1 MSTTTP
7 APARSAD
14 LGTESFRASLL
25 KVALNPWVQASAV
38 GTVALAV
45 YIRTL
50 APTVMWYDMGEFAT
64 AAYVLGVAHNTGYPL
79 LLLLGKLFTF
89 LPVGDIAYR
98 VNLMSAFFGAMTVVF
113 LYRIVYELTRRRL
126 AAAIAALTLAFTS
139 TLWSNA
145 TWATSYDLN
154 AFLTLLILWL
164 MLRWRSESRI
174 GYLYAAVLTFGL
186 SLGNHR
192 MILGVGLAMAYLVWR
207 AYREKKWVLGGRA
220 VAIVGLLFLAG
231 FAINLYLPLRAAQ
244 NPPVNWGDPSD
255 LEGFLRMITTGSAR
269 SFVNPFE
276 SITGVRSVV
285 AVLTLFPIY
294 EFTAVGLILAGLG
307 AWALWRTDRH
317 FLVAAL
323 FVAAVAAVMVS
334 VYGIHN
340 IFNYLQPIY
349 LMLSIWLGLGVSQ
362 LLVWA
367 EDLIGDW
374 TGDRLTLLTRTR
386 RTLLTSALL
395 LGLPLVLF
403 SRSFNLLD
411 RSQHRDASD
420 FADYVLSTVEPGA
433 VVLADF
439 WTWTPLLYAQVVEGK
454 GREVQISSGISHP
467 SLNQQALVE
476 NLLDLQVPVYVVM
489 GIENSPRLK
498 LDLTDLQLV
507 APYSAHYYPTHTL
520 PLPEFKDAL
529 VPMGMVYRA
538 ISEPPDLAVAEVP
551 QEVSLSENIG
561 DKLMLRGFDIRPQ
574 IVSPGEPFTADYYW
588 SVAAETNT
596 NYWADILF
604 ADENG
609 EVATRLGLP
618 LWLHSHWVGSE
629 AFATSNWPANQ
640 IMRESY
646 DGIVPRSVQPGTY
659 YIWAHLYEDLYREK
673 RVGSGGVLLGT
684 ITVIP

>member
-1 MSTTTP
+1 MSTTAP
-7 APARSAD
+7 NPARSAD
-14 LGTESFRASLL
+14 LGTESFRAILL
-25 KVALNPWVQASAV
+25 KIALNPWVQASAV
-38 GTVALAV
+38 GSVALAV

-64 AAYVLGVAHNTGYPL
+64 AAYVLGIAHNTGYPL
-79 LLLLGKLFTF
+79 VMLLGKMFTF

-113 LYRIVYELTRRRL
+113 LYMIVYELTKRRL

-164 MLRWRSESRI
+164 MLRWRRDYQNA
-174 GYLYAAVLTFGL
+174 YLYAAVLTFGL

-192 MILGVGLAMAYLVWR
+192 MIVGVGVSMAYLIWR
-207 AYREKKWVLGGRA
+207 AYREKKWVLGGKA
-220 VAIVGLLFLAG
+220 VTIVGLLFLAG

-244 NPPVNWGDPSD
+244 DPPVNWGNPSD
-255 LEGFLRMITTGSAR
+255 LEGFLKMITTGSAR
-269 SFVNPFE
+269 AFINPFE
-276 SITGVRSVV
+276 SITSLQSV
-285 AVLTLFPIY
+285 AMVLTLFPIY
-294 EFTAVGLILAGLG
+294 EFTVVGLILAGLG
-307 AWALWRTDRH
+307 ALALWLKDRY
-317 FLVAAL
+317 FLVATL
-323 FVAAVAAVMVS
+323 FVAAVAGLMVS

-349 LMLSIWLGLGVSQ
+349 LMLAIWLGVGVKQ

-367 EDLIGDW
+367 EDRIGEW
-374 TGDRLTLLTRTR
+374 TGDRLTLLTRPR

-403 SRSFNLLD
+403 SRNFNMID
-411 RSQHRDASD
+411 RSQHRDAAD
-420 FADYVLSTVEPGA
+420 FADYVLSKAEPGS
-433 VVLADF
+433 VILADF
-439 WTWTPLLYAQVVEGK
+439 WTWAPLLYAQVVEGK
-454 GREVQISSGISHP
+454 GPDVQVSPDLSLPG
-467 SLNQQALVE
+467 LNQQALVE
-476 NLLDLQVPVYVVM
+476 NLLDLEVPVYVVV

-498 LDLTDLQLV
+498 LNRTDLQLV

-538 ISEPPDLAVAEVP
+538 VAEPPDLTLPEVP
-551 QEVSLSENIG
+551 QDDVLNQDFGSVLT
-561 DKLMLRGFDIRPQ
+561 LRGFNVESQ
-574 IVSPGEPFTADYYW
+574 SLSPGDIFKADYYW
-588 SVAAETNT
+588 SVPAKTDTDYWVDVLFTN
-596 NYWADILF
+596 
-604 ADENG
+604 ENG

-618 LWLHSHWVGSE
+618 LWLHSHWIGSE

-640 IMRESY
+640 IMHERY
-646 DGIVPRSVQPGTY
+646 DGIVPRSVQPGIY
-659 YIWAHLYEDLYREK
+659 YIWAHIYEDPHRDK
-673 RVGSGGVLLGT
+673 RVGTEGVLLGT

>member
-1 MSTTTP
+1 MSTTAP
-7 APARSAD
+7 EPARSA
-14 LGTESFRASLL
+14 EIQSFRATLL
-25 KVALNPWVQASAV
+25 KIALNPWAQASAV
-38 GTVALAV
+38 GIVALAV

-98 VNLMSAFFGAMTVVF
+98 VNLMSAFFGAMTVAF
-113 LYRIVYELTRRRL
+113 LYLIVYELTKRRI
-126 AAAIAALTLAFTS
+126 AAFIAALTLAFTS

-154 AFLTLLILWL
+154 AFLTLLILWM
-164 MLRWRSESRI
+164 MLRWRR
-174 GYLYAAVLTFGL
+174 GYRNAYLYAAVLTFGL

-207 AYREKKWVLGGRA
+207 AYREKKWLLSGRA
-220 VAIVGLLFLAG
+220 VAIPGLLFLAG
-231 FAINLYLPLRAAQ
+231 FSINLYLPLRAAQ
-244 NPPVNWGDPSD
+244 NPPVNWGNPSD
-255 LEGFLRMITTGSAR
+255 LDRFLQMITTGAAR

-276 SITGVRSVV
+276 SITGVQSVV

-294 EFTAVGLILAGLG
+294 EFTVVGLILAGLG
-307 AWALWRTDRH
+307 AWALWSRDRH
-317 FLVAAL
+317 FLVATL
-323 FVAAVAAVMVS
+323 FVAAVAGLMVS

-349 LMLSIWLGLGVSQ
+349 LMLSIWLGVGVSR
-362 LLVWA
+362 LLAWA
-367 EDLIGDW
+367 EDWIGRQ
-374 TGDRLTLLTRTR
+374 TGDRLTLLTPTR
-386 RTLLTSALL
+386 RTVLASALL

-420 FADYVLSTVEPGA
+420 FADYVLSKAEPGS

-454 GREVQISSGISHP
+454 GLDVQVSSGLSQP
-467 SLNQQALVE
+467 GLNQQALVE
-476 NLLDLQVPVYVVM
+476 NLLDLGVPVYVVM

-498 LDLTDLQLV
+498 LNLTDLQLV
-507 APYSAHYYPTHTL
+507 APYSALYYPTHTV
-520 PLPEFKDAL
+520 PLPEFKDVL

-551 QEVSLSENIG
+551 QEVSRSENIG
-561 DKLMLRGFDIRPQ
+561 DKLVLRGFDIRPQ
-574 IVSPGEPFTADYYW
+574 IVSRGEAFTADYYW
-588 SVAAETNT
+588 SVPAETDT
-596 NYWADILF
+596 NYWADVLF

-629 AFATSNWPANQ
+629 AFATSNWPANR

-659 YIWAHLYEDLYREK
+659 YIWAYIYEDPYREEQL
-673 RVGSGGVLLGT
+673 GTGGVLLGT
-684 ITVIP
+684 ITVVP